1 MAAVAD
7 LLRVATGAPDLVRRL
22 SDADAG
28 LRRAVPTSRRIAF
41 LQADGGAGATVT
53 ASRLGS
59 ALAGRR
65 AGEVLAVDAAR
76 GRGALAAAAGV
87 DAPPALGHVALSAAG
102 ITRAAQ
108 ARKLAPRSRTGLIV
122 VGDGGPVPATTD
134 EWHAALDQVGRFFD
148 VVLTD
153 WGVRREDAL
162 RDIAAAS
169 HVVAVVSRAD
179 RGPAERGAALAA
191 TVAAEGVAPVVL
203 VLVDV
208 GGGASAT
215 AAMLER
221 ATDLPVLTVPHAPGL
236 RDGQRLTARLGLRSR
251 AAYATVASELLRV
264 TVGVAA

>member
-1 MAAVAD
+1 MAD
-7 LLRVATGAPDLVRRL
+7 LLRVTTGAPGLVRQL
-22 SDADAG
+22 SEADAG

-65 AGEVLAVDAAR
+65 TGEVLAVDAAR
-76 GRGALAAAAGV
+76 GHGALAAAAGV

-102 ITRAAQ
+102 ITRASQ
-108 ARKLAPRSRTGLIV
+108 ARELAPRSRTGLIV
-122 VGDGGPVPATTD
+122 VGDGGPVPATPE
-134 EWHAALDQVGRFFD
+134 EWHAALDRVGRFFD

-153 WGVRREDAL
+153 WGVRGEDDL
-162 RDIAAAS
+162 RRVAAAS
-169 HVVAVVSRAD
+169 HVVAVVARAD
-179 RGPAERGAALAA
+179 RGPAERAAALAA
-191 TVAAEGVAPVVL
+191 SVAAEGTVPVAL

-208 GGGASAT
+208 AGSAGPT
-215 AAMLER
+215 GPMLAR

-236 RDGQRLTARLGLRSR
+236 RDGRPVTARLGLRSR
-251 AAYATVASELLRV
+251 AAYAAVAAELVRV